1 MVCSWREFVQA
12 CAGVGIELAWCCTGV
27 AAAAAV
33 PALMLAA
40 RQRLPAPRGWG
51 CYDGDLVARSHF
63 QFVIDSRP
71 QCLELCAN

>member
-40 RQRLPAPRGWG
+40 ATGAAGLGLLRW
-51 CYDGDLVARSHF
+51 
-63 QFVIDSRP
+63 
-71 QCLELCAN
+71 